1 MLAATLRTA
10 HDLDL
15 AEECVQEAY
24 AGALLTWDRDGVP
37 ARPGA
42 WLTTVARRKAV
53 DALRRESR
61 LRPRLPL
68 LVESALGDDEG
79 SAPEASQDPGAAAVS
94 DDRLRLIF
102 MCCHPALS
110 DDAQV
115 ALTLRLVCGV
125 SAADIARLLFVS
137 EPTMNARLTRAKKKI
152 SVARIPVRIPDG
164 ADLAP
169 RLRTVLSVIYLLFT
183 VGHTAPSGP
192 SLVRAGVAD
201 EAVRL
206 SRLAHERFPAEPE
219 TAGLLALCL
228 ATDARRDARVDD
240 SGQAVRLADQD
251 RANWDR
257 RAIEEAR
264 RLVAPTLRDDDAGR
278 YALQAAIAL
287 AHAEAPSFEDVDWEQ
302 IVRLYDRLLV
312 AWPSPVVALNRAV
325 AVAKTR
331 GPAAALAEVEDLER
345 DGRLGAYHYLPAVK
359 AHLLE
364 QLGRSREAEIAN
376 RRALEL
382 ATNDVERAF
391 LAGHATLRSDDD

>member
-1 MLAATLRTA
+1 
-10 HDLDL
+10 
-15 AEECVQEAY
+15 
-24 AGALLTWDRDGVP
+24 
-37 ARPGA
+37 
-42 WLTTVARRKAV
+42 
-53 DALRRESR
+53 
-61 LRPRLPL
+61 
-68 LVESALGDDEG
+68 
-79 SAPEASQDPGAAAVS
+79 
-94 DDRLRLIF
+94 
-102 MCCHPALS
+102 
-110 DDAQV
+110 
-115 ALTLRLVCGV
+115 
-125 SAADIARLLFVS
+125 
-137 EPTMNARLTRAKKKI
+137 
-152 SVARIPVRIPDG
+152 
-164 ADLAP
+164 
-169 RLRTVLSVIYLLFT
+169 
-183 VGHTAPSGP
+183 
-192 SLVRAGVAD
+192 
-201 EAVRL
+201 
-206 SRLAHERFPAEPE
+206 
-219 TAGLLALCL
+219 
-228 ATDARRDARVDD
+228 
-240 SGQAVRLADQD
+240 VRLADQD

-264 RLVAPTLRDDDAGR
+264 RLVAPTLRDDAAGR

-391 LAGHATLRSDDD
+391 LAGHATHRSDDD